1 MKRVL
6 RNIAAG
12 VVAGVLATTAQAEMK
27 SITIATNPAGST
39 FFLLGGGFAKTLQEK
54 LGIRATAQPQGGSSV
69 YLPMINA
76 GEMTMGLSSAM
87 DVGFAFTGDGFPRAS
102 TDVRALGR
110 IWTIPYAFITQGNSG
125 ITKMEDLKGKRVMG
139 NMPTNVA
146 LTRLNIAMLKSGDLS
161 TDDVNFVKSGGLIDG
176 INAIVEGRADA
187 APIAVT
193 MPALIEANGAADG
206 GIRVIANGAMA
217 DEAFYGGEVK
227 GTRLGEAKPNKRR
240 AFITETVPIVN
251 FDTLLVTSA
260 SLSDDDAYK
269 LIKTLHENWE
279 QLREDYPPLRSVAQ
293 DKLALVDV
301 TAPYH
306 SGAIRYFKEV
316 GLWTDAHEAKQA
328 SFK

>member
-1 MKRVL
+1 MKRIL
-6 RNIAAG
+6 RTMAAS
-12 VVAGVLATTAQAEMK
+12 VVAGALATSAQAEMK

-39 FFLLGGGFAKTLQEK
+39 FFLIGGGFAKTLQEK
-54 LGIRATAQPQGGSSV
+54 LSIRATAQPQAGSSV

-76 GEMTMGLSSAM
+76 GEMTLGLSSAM
-87 DVGFAFTGDGFPRAS
+87 DVGFAYTGDGFPKAS
-102 TDVRALGR
+102 DEVRTLGR
-110 IWTIPYAFITQGNSG
+110 IWTIPYAFITQGSSG

-146 LTRLNIAMLKSGDLS
+146 LTRLNIAMLKSAGLS
-161 TDDVNFVKSGGLIDG
+161 TDDVVFSKSGGLIDG

-193 MPALIEANGAADG
+193 MPALIEANGSADG
-206 GIRVIANGAMA
+206 GIRVISNGAMA
-217 DEAFYGGEVK
+217 VEGFYGEEVK

-240 AFITETVPIVN
+240 VFITETVPIVN

-279 QLREDYPPLRSVAQ
+279 TLREDYPPLRSVAQ

-306 SGAIRYFKEV
+306 PGAIRYFKEV
-316 GLWTDAHEAKQA
+316 GLWTDAHDAKQA